1 MIFSIC
7 IPTFNRE
14 DHLNNCLNSILV
26 SSKNVKNFNFEVCVS
41 DNNSNYDVE
50 KIINKYK
57 VSLDIKLNKNKKN
70 LGFSLNAIQSVKMA
84 SGKYVW
90 MIGNDDLLLPETL
103 ACIKKLIEDNQ
114 NVEFFFINSY
124 FLNSK
129 FLKNFNSP
137 FNITEIDY
145 KKLNSISLSKKDKTC
160 KFWEV
165 IDPKVSWDFLI
176 AIFLSIFNREK
187 WLKNLHV
194 LDLRSINDT
203 ELWSNFD
210 NTCTHPKVLAAAF
223 KDSNAYICTEPLSVN
238 LVGER
243 EWYGLYEFIEIV
255 RIPELLD
262 YYRSLGMPLKRY
274 LLCKNFAL
282 RNFFNYFT
290 KILIGGKK
298 SGFQYL
304 NIRKHII
311 SNLFYPNVYLSI
323 IYYLLRI
330 LKKFKFKLK

>member
-1 MIFSIC
+1 
-7 IPTFNRE
+7 
-14 DHLNNCLNSILV
+14 
-26 SSKNVKNFNFEVCVS
+26 
-41 DNNSNYDVE
+41 
-50 KIINKYK
+50 
-57 VSLDIKLNKNKKN
+57 
-70 LGFSLNAIQSVKMA
+70 MA

-187 WLKNLHV
+187 N
-194 LDLRSINDT
+194 
-203 ELWSNFD
+203 
-210 NTCTHPKVLAAAF
+210 
-223 KDSNAYICTEPLSVN
+223 
-238 LVGER
+238 G
-243 EWYGLYEFIEIV
+243 
-255 RIPELLD
+255 
-262 YYRSLGMPLKRY
+262 
-274 LLCKNFAL
+274 
-282 RNFFNYFT
+282 
-290 KILIGGKK
+290 
-298 SGFQYL
+298 
-304 NIRKHII
+304 
-311 SNLFYPNVYLSI
+311 
-323 IYYLLRI
+323 
-330 LKKFKFKLK
+330 